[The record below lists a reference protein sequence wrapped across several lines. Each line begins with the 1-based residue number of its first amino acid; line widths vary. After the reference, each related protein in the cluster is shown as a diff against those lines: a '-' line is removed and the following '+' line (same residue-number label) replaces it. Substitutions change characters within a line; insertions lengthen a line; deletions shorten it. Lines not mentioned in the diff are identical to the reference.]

1 MIDSARFLSS
11 FDDIEGFL
19 SFVDY
24 LQRSTATKV
33 ALPLYLSTKIRGLGF
48 ALACDALKELD
59 YQGYSKPDS
68 HMIENFTEL
77 GFCSKSPVDVF
88 ETMLEMS
95 DVLDVSPF
103 ELDKTLWLVCSGSF
117 YLDNKLIEGRK
128 AELISQ
134 IKITRRSNNENQNQ
148 LA

>member
-1 MIDSARFLSS
+1 
-11 FDDIEGFL
+11 
-19 SFVDY
+19 
-24 LQRSTATKV
+24 
-33 ALPLYLSTKIRGLGF
+33 
-48 ALACDALKELD
+48 
-59 YQGYSKPDS
+59 
-68 HMIENFTEL
+68 MIEIFSEL

-103 ELDKTLWLVCSGSF
+103 KLDKTLWLVCSGNF

-128 AELISQ
+128 AELISRV
-134 IKITRRSNNENQNQ
+134 KITRRSNNENQNQ

>member
-24 LQRSTATKV
+24 FQRSTATKV

-48 ALACDALKELD
+48 ALACDALKELG
-59 YQGYSKPDS
+59 YQGYAKPDS
-68 HMIENFTEL
+68 HMIENFSEL

-134 IKITRRSNNENQNQ
+134 VKITRRSNNENQNQ